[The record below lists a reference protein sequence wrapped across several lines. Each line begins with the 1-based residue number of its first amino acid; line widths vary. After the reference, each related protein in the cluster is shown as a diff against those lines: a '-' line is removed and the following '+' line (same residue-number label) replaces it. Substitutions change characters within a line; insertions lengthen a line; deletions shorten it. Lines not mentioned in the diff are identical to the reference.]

1 MEIKAFNK
9 YLIFYSSIHIY
20 INNITLHIYNIE
32 TYICNNDNTSKIIMI
47 IIINRT

>member
-1 MEIKAFNK
+1 M
-9 YLIFYSSIHIY
+9 YIY
-20 INNITLHIYNIE
+20 ISIYIYIYIYIYNIE